1 MKRIVLLALYLM
13 FNSFLLIGAEKKPA
27 KNIFLWS
34 PSKALLM
41 KSLAI
46 GYERVLEPKMNFY
59 SFLEFVN
66 GANAERS
73 YLAFVQDMGVRY
85 IMADEDSEVYLP
97 DFHLVPFASFK
108 YVDVKQGTTEGQKR
122 DSDKFVAYGGGVLLG
137 ISFRVRYF
145 SIDLSY
151 GVRSIVNKNYFANI
165 ANYTNSIDLAK
176 DDNSF
181 ARIDFSIH
189 F

>member
-1 MKRIVLLALYLM
+1 MKRIVLLALYLV
-13 FNSFLLIGAEKKPA
+13 FNSFLLIGGEKKTG
-27 KNIFLWS
+27 KNVFIWS
-34 PSKALLM
+34 PSKAILM

-46 GYERVLEPKMNFY
+46 GYERKLEPKMNFY

-85 IMADEDSEVYLP
+85 IVADEEAEVYLP
-97 DFHLVPFASFK
+97 DFHLIPFASFK
-108 YVDVKQGTTEGQKR
+108 YVDIKQSKTEGQVQGK
-122 DSDKFVAYGGGVLLG
+122 DKFVAYGGGVLLG
-137 ISFRVRYF
+137 ISFSVRHF
-145 SIDLSY
+145 SIDFSY

-165 ANYTNSIDLAK
+165 ANYSNSIDLAK

-181 ARIDFSIH
+181 ARLDFRIH